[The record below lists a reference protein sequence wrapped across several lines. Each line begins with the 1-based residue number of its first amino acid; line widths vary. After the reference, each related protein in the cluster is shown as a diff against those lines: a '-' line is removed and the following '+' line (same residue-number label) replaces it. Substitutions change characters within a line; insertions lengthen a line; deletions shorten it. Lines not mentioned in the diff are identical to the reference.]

1 MATEKTEVVIVGVG
15 AAGGIIAAELAK
27 AGMKVIGL
35 ERGPRL
41 KTADFEGL
49 DELRYFERQDLRP
62 NIKRE
67 PVTWRPNANA
77 HATPMPVLNNGNQAG
92 GGTVHYG
99 TLSWRM
105 HEDDFR
111 VRTKTVERYGA
122 SAIPDD
128 SSLVDWPVSYAELEP
143 FYDQAEYDLGVSG
156 KAGNLQG
163 KKIDGGNVF
172 EAPRSRDYPM
182 PALLVDQSGLLYEA
196 GARKL
201 GLHPFPSPRAILSQP
216 YKDRPACTYCGF
228 CQSFGCYIGAKSSIL
243 VTKLPEADATGNFK
257 LITGAMCYRVNSDNS
272 RQGDRR
278 VLLRPRPLRQHDR
291 GRDRHPGALHLRQY
305 AADAVVEDGQIPERA
320 CQFERPSRQA
330 HHGAYRWRTFSS
342 PSTTATSTT
351 TWARARRS
359 TPSTTSTPTISITRA
374 SASSAARNCRSARR
388 TSKAAR
394 SPPRP
399 WRRRPACRAG
409 ARAIATSSPSTYA
422 RHGAMVAQTE
432 NLPYADQTIDLD
444 PERAR
449 CLGHA
454 GAARHLRLAAA
465 EREGA
470 RRVRAEQAR
479 GDRPR
484 HGRARKSGAAPVSPA
499 GAPGAHHEG
508 GTRMGSDPKDSVVN
522 KYGQT
527 WDHPESVPGRQLD
540 LPDHGR
546 GLQPDAD
553 HPGARLYEGR
563 CHRKK
568 IPEQSGAA
576 DLTATPRAGLSAR
589 GSVTSRRDKA
599 RTP

>member
-77 HATPMPVLNNGNQAG
+77 HAAPMPVLNNGNQAG

-111 VRTKTVERYGA
+111 VRSKTVERYGA

-143 FYDQAEYDLGVSG
+143 FYDKAEYDLGVSG

-172 EAPRSRDYPM
+172 EAPRSREYPM

-196 GARKL
+196 GAKKL

-216 YKDRPACTYCGF
+216 YKDRLACTYCGF

-257 LITGAMCYRVNSDNS
+257 LITGAMCHRVNSDNAGKVTGVS
-272 RQGDRR
+272 YYGPDRSDNTIEADIVIVAPFIYDNTR
-278 VLLRPRPLRQHDR
+278 LMLLSKTDKFPNGLANSSGHLGKHIMAHMMANVFVTFDDR
-291 GRDRHPGALHLRQY
+291 YVNNFMG
-305 AADAVVEDGQIPERA
+305 
-320 CQFERPSRQA
+320 PSAQK
-330 HHGAYRWRTFSS
+330 HTV
-342 PSTTATSTT
+342 
-351 TWARARRS
+351 
-359 TPSTTSTPTISITRA
+359 TTSTPTTSITRG
-374 SASSAARNCRSARR
+374 SASSAGRNCRSARR
-388 TSKAAR
+388 TSKAVQ

-399 WRRRPACRAG
+399 WRRPPACRAG
-409 ARAIATSSPSTYA
+409 ARASATSSPRPMRATAPWWRRPRTCRIRTRPSISIRTCVMP
-422 RHGAMVAQTE
+422 GACRR
-432 NLPYADQTIDLD
+432 
-444 PERAR
+444 RASPTTGGGR
-449 CLGHA
+449 TKRRASRSCRTSWSKSA
-454 GAARHLRLAAA
+454 APWAARKSGRRRSA
-465 EREGA
+465 RPA
-470 RRVRAEQAR
+470 RRVRIMR
-479 GDRPR
+479 
-484 HGRARKSGAAPVSPA
+484 AAPAWALIRRIRSSTNTARPGITPICSWSAHRPSRPWARVS
-499 GAPGAHHEG
+499 
-508 GTRMGSDPKDSVVN
+508 TR
-522 KYGQT
+522 
-527 WDHPESVPGRQLD
+527 R
-540 LPDHGR
+540 
-546 GLQPDAD
+546 
-553 HPGARLYEGR
+553 
-563 CHRKK
+563 
-568 IPEQSGAA
+568 
-576 DLTATPRAGLSAR
+576 
-589 GSVTSRRDKA
+589 
-599 RTP
+599 